1 MSGRARVAVLVMVAV
16 VVATGCESRETTR
29 IGACQIRPGT
39 LCNGNYMR
47 NVKLG
52 GAGLFTGQFERADLS
67 GADLSGAD
75 LSGANL
81 SRALLDRAHLV
92 DANLQ
97 YADLSG
103 ADLRGADLRG
113 ADLTGADLTGAKLR
127 GGELAGA
134 RVCRTVMPDGTTGA
148 PDC

>member
-1 MSGRARVAVLVMVAV
+1 MSRRAWTVAIVMVV
-16 VVATGCESRETTR
+16 VVASGCESRETTR

-47 NVKLG
+47 NVKLV
-52 GAGLFTGQFERADLS
+52 GAGLFTAQFERADLS
-67 GADLSGAD
+67 GADLSDAD

-81 SRALLDRAHLV
+81 RRASLDRARLV

-103 ADLRGADLRG
+103 ADLRGARLRG

-127 GGELAGA
+127 GGELADA
-134 RVCRTVMPDGTTGA
+134 RVCRTVLPDGSTGA